1 MYTEVKKILIIRK
14 KTESAYRLKESLER
28 KPYYHVDV
36 AVSEVEAIKLADEN
50 KYDLLLVDLYLNESN
65 KTDGI
70 DLIKYLSE
78 KNSFKHIYIS
88 DQGSI
93 DVIDSVKETNPTTF
107 IIPPYTT
114 NSIYAQI
121 EIILNSGNNNSY
133 LSYSYKGMQQQISLA
148 TISHAKS
155 DGAYIKLF
163 SSCGKQYFVRKS
175 LSNLRELLPS
185 AFIRIHKS
193 ILINKDYVQGYSSQY
208 VKVNREKLPLGR
220 AYKELFLS
228 QVKESTFSF

>member
-1 MYTEVKKILIIRK
+1 MYTETKKILVIRK
-14 KTESAYRLKESLER
+14 KIEVSNRLKESLER

-36 AVSEVEAIKLADEN
+36 VTSGGEAIKLVEKN
-50 KYDLLLVDLYLNESN
+50 EYDLLLVDLYLNESN
-65 KTDGI
+65 KTNGI

-78 KNSFKHIYIS
+78 KSSFKHVYIS
-88 DQGSI
+88 DQGTMDII
-93 DVIDSVKETNPTTF
+93 DKVKETNPSTF
-107 IIPPYTT
+107 IIPPFTT
-114 NSIYAQI
+114 NSIFAQI
-121 EIILNSGNNNSY
+121 EIILNSGNSNSY

-148 TISHAKS
+148 SISHAKS

-208 VKVNREKLPLGR
+208 VKVNREKLPIGR